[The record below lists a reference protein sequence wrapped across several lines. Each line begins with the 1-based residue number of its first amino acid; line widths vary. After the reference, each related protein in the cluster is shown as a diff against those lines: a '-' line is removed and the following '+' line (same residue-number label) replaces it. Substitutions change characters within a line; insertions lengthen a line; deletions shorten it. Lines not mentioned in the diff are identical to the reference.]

1 MELIYQHWQYMWLFP
16 HMFGFYHMCVVI
28 STHNTVTISVVFTK
42 EVCVFAHTCGNNHI
56 CVEKPNKQV
65 LGFSHTGVE
74 KHTQGLISPWANGAL
89 SLLLKPDCL
98 WFYYNLLVPNFHPFP
113 VYKKCAVSCNSCFQ
127 LKAHWFWIVGTEIES
142 ESQNRFSRP
151 RKFGPPQKSITWKR
165 SRMNEVLNKSK

>member
-28 STHNTVTISVVFTK
+28 STHNTVTISVVFTT

-74 KHTQGLISPWANGAL
+74 KHTQGLISPWANGDLGTSGKKTTWYFWDLLPLRRMAL
-89 SLLLKPDCL
+89 RRTLALTPID
-98 WFYYNLLVPNFHPFP
+98 FN
-113 VYKKCAVSCNSCFQ
+113 
-127 LKAHWFWIVGTEIES
+127 
-142 ESQNRFSRP
+142 
-151 RKFGPPQKSITWKR
+151 KR
-165 SRMNEVLNKSK
+165 SWYEFSLKLDSNHQEATNCGAAR

>member
-28 STHNTVTISVVFTK
+28 STHNTVTISVVFTT

-74 KHTQGLISPWANGAL
+74 KHTQGLISPWANGVSLYDNSL
-89 SLLLKPDCL
+89 SP
-98 WFYYNLLVPNFHPFP
+98 WGNVPGTSCGNNRHSVMCWHQADGHWASIFVLSQDMSCPENILNT
-113 VYKKCAVSCNSCFQ
+113 VSNS
-127 LKAHWFWIVGTEIES
+127 
-142 ESQNRFSRP
+142 
-151 RKFGPPQKSITWKR
+151 KF
-165 SRMNEVLNKSK
+165 